1 MQTQRLRDDRDF
13 RRFWTA
19 RTLSIAGAVF
29 TYVALPVIVYDLTGS
44 PLVTSLVAT
53 FEALPYLLFGLVAGA
68 LADRLDR
75 KRVMVVADFANA
87 AILASIPVAAWLD
100 SLTVPHV
107 LVAAFASHSVFVFFD
122 TANLGALP
130 VLVGRDRM
138 VAANSAIWG
147 AASLLDV
154 LMPAAAGALLAVVSA
169 PTLISVDAL
178 TFVASA
184 LLIRSIARAMT
195 GRDPSATTAG
205 LAALRGEVADGLR
218 WLVAHAGVRTM
229 TIIGACQSFAGG
241 AFMGQWVVW
250 ADQEL
255 DVQQGDAQLGVIF
268 AGWGVGGVLAT
279 VAMPRLV
286 RRVGTAK
293 VVLATLPLSAALGVA
308 TAFASNVWVA
318 AVLLAAWGFAYM
330 LVVVNSV
337 TFRQQVTPEQL
348 LSRVNATGRMLSF
361 GVGWPLGAVVGG
373 IVAEVYGPSAGILAG
388 ALVIVIG
395 VVVAWTSPIRAGVDD
410 AGGAQRSRG
419 DHDHG

>member
-1 MQTQRLRDDRDF
+1 MPAQRLRDDRDF

-19 RTLSIAGAVF
+19 RTLSVGGAVF

-75 KRVMVVADFANA
+75 KRVMVVADVANA
-87 AILASIPVAAWLD
+87 AILGSIPVAAWLD
-100 SLTVPHV
+100 ALTVLHV
-107 LVAAFASHSVFVFFD
+107 LVAAFLSQAVFVFFD

-130 VLVGRDRM
+130 VLVGRDRI

-147 AASLLDV
+147 TASLLDV
-154 LMPAAAGALLAVVSA
+154 VMPAAAGALLAVVTA
-169 PTLISVDAL
+169 PTVVSIDAL
-178 TFVASA
+178 TFLASA
-184 LLIRSIARAMT
+184 LLIRSISRAMS
-195 GRDPSATTAG
+195 GRDASATNTG

-250 ADQEL
+250 ADQRL
-255 DVQQGDAQLGVIF
+255 DVQQGDARLGVIF
-268 AGWGVGGVLAT
+268 AGWGVGGVLAS

-286 RRVGTAK
+286 RRFGTAK
-293 VVLATLPLSAALGVA
+293 VVLLALPLSAALGVA
-308 TAFASNVWVA
+308 TALAGTLWVA
-318 AVLLAAWGFAYM
+318 TVLLGAWGFAYM

-373 IVAEVYGPSAGILAG
+373 AVAEAYGPSAGILTG
-388 ALVIVIG
+388 ALVIVVG
-395 VVVAWTSPIRAGVDD
+395 VVVAWTSPIRSGME
-410 AGGAQRSRG
+410 AQERPS
-419 DHDHG
+419 

>member
-1 MQTQRLRDDRDF
+1 
-13 RRFWTA
+13 
-19 RTLSIAGAVF
+19 VF

-53 FEALPYLLFGLVAGA
+53 FEALPYLMFGLIAGA

-75 KRVMVVADFANA
+75 KRVMVVADLTNA
-87 AILASIPVAAWLD
+87 AILGSIPVAAWLD
-100 SLTVPHV
+100 GLTVPHV
-107 LVAAFASHSVFVFFD
+107 LVAAFASQAVFVFFD

-130 VLVGRDRM
+130 VLVGRDRI
-138 VAANSAIWG
+138 VTANSAIWG

-154 LMPAAAGALLAVVSA
+154 VMPAAAGALLAVVSA
-169 PTLISVDAL
+169 PTLIAIDAL
-178 TFVASA
+178 TFLASA
-184 LLIRSIARAMT
+184 LLIRSIVRT
-195 GRDPSATTAG
+195 LSGRDPSATSAG

-255 DVQQGDAQLGVIF
+255 DVQQGDARLGAIF

-286 RRVGTAK
+286 RRFGTAN

-308 TAFASNVWVA
+308 TALASNVWAA
-318 AVLLAAWGFAYM
+318 AVLLGAWGFAYM

-337 TFRQQVTPEQL
+337 TFRQQVTPEEL

-361 GVGWPLGAVVGG
+361 GLGWPLGAVVGG
-373 IVAEVYGPSAGILAG
+373 IVAEASGPSAGILAG
-388 ALVIVIG
+388 ALVIVVG
-395 VVVAWTSPIRAGVDD
+395 VVVAWTSPIRSGVEMQDKP
-410 AGGAQRSRG
+410 
-419 DHDHG
+419 